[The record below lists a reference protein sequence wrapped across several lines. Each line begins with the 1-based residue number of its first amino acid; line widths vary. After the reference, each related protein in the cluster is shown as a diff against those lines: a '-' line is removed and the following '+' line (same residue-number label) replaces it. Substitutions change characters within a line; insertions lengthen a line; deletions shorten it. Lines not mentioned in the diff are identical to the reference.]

1 MVWKN
6 SKADLEELQARRVAK
21 KKKKDFGGSISE
33 KPKHIPLF
41 SSTYKMTK
49 DDLAD
54 NRVKPSFL
62 ERMQAR
68 IRIRIKKKK
77 KKTILDGFFLRTHT
91 LFNPFEIKKQ
101 KIFSPFILF
110 TCKKSREFQAHYLK
124 NKMYSREKSLLNR
137 FHSETLR
144 VKYYRIFQYKENY
157 NKFIKHFNYRGLLFR
172 SFWFSKFISTLVL
185 NGKKQLVWRK
195 ILQVFSELKFEYG
208 RNPVMLLF
216 EILELYRMPL
226 KALQPKNKTKKSIVR
241 THIISWW
248 KQYTQLM
255 QWMRHTVK
263 TPTKTTQHWQYKI
276 KTEMV
281 NLVEDAPQC
290 LVKKRLELNAQMIA
304 FSQIS
309 LHFRWYRRFSRRAAR
324 AVKVIDKRFYE
335 DETVA

>member
-6 SKADLEELQARRVAK
+6 SKSDLQKLKARRVANRK
-21 KKKKDFGGSISE
+21 KRFLGEKE
-33 KPKHIPLF
+33 NLKPKHIPLY
-41 SSTYKMTK
+41 SKNYKMTK

-68 IRIRIKKKK
+68 VRVRVKKKK
-77 KKTILDGFFLRTHT
+77 IKTIKDGAFLRTHT
-91 LFNPFEIKKQ
+91 LFTPTPSQIKKQ
-101 KIFSPFILF
+101 KKFSPFILF
-110 TCKKSREFQAHYLK
+110 TCKKSREFQAPYLQE
-124 NKMYSREKSLLNR
+124 KMYNREKSLLNR
-137 FHSETLR
+137 FHVETLR
-144 VKYYRIFQYKENY
+144 IKYHRVFQYKENY
-157 NKFIKHFNYRGLLFR
+157 NKFIKHFNYKGLLFR

-195 ILQVFSELKFEYG
+195 ILQVFSELKFEFG

-255 QWMRHTVK
+255 RWMRHSIK
-263 TPTKTTQHWQYKI
+263 TPTKTTFHWEHRI
-276 KTEMV
+276 KTEMN
-281 NLVEDAPQC
+281 NLLLDASHS
-290 LVKKRLELNAQMIA
+290 LIKKRLELNAQMIA
-304 FSQIS
+304 FSKIS

-324 AVKVIDKRFYE
+324 AVRVIDKRFYE
-335 DETVA
+335 TN